1 MIAGPVVAIEKKQSI
16 RALEAT
22 NFFLADVQTGLG
34 PFLAAYLAGAG
45 WNPGRVGVVL
55 TVGGI
60 LTVVLQT
67 PAGAMVDRAAGKRLI
82 LISAALLLATGAVLL
97 SLTTEPWA
105 VYSAQLLIGGA
116 APFLAPTLAAVT
128 MGLVGVGR
136 FDRQFG

>member
-1 MIAGPVVAIEKKQSI
+1 MLAAPVAAIGKKQSI
-16 RALEAT
+16 RGLEQT

-45 WNPGRVGVVL
+45 WNPGRVGIVL

-67 PAGAMVDRAAGKRLI
+67 PAGAMVDRAAARAPDPGFCC
-82 LISAALLLATGAVLL
+82 SLLATGAVLL

-105 VYSAQLLIGGA
+105 VYRPSC
-116 APFLAPTLAAVT
+116 
-128 MGLVGVGR
+128 
-136 FDRQFG
+136 